1 MDQNQLY
8 MCVCVQLYSLKIR
21 KKKTS
26 RKDGAFYLKKK
37 KKKIDAFKA
46 HGIYVTSL

>member
-26 RKDGAFYLKKK
+26 RKDGELFIKK
-37 KKKIDAFKA
+37 KKKINAFKA